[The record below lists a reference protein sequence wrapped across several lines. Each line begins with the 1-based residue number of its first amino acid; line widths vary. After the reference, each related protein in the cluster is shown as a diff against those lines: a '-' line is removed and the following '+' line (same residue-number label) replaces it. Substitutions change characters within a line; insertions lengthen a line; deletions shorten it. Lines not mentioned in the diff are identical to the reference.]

1 SSERPEKYPFEV
13 LWNIADCQD
22 DDDAC
27 PTKSNPS
34 RPPMHKA
41 IRHTDGTL
49 LTLAEYNHIQSS
61 ARQLT
66 AGLLMLPLPKNWLK
80 AIHELERRHPVVAL
94 CSGHWKAEHILG
106 ALLLSKRSSSKRR
119 SHGRDNLSESDDNGA
134 ISADDMAMT
143 PTTSNNTTLS
153 SGADGGLTAT
163 SELPSDFRSG
173 AATTSATSF
182 SPPQLVLS
190 TNASSKRALPS
201 PQSEQV
207 DVSFIK
213 INPSP
218 DNLLGKHSIDLI
230 LCTIYI
236 FAIAILSHDFPT
248 MNNGIELLGAMK
260 LAPNFSTGSTPSNS
274 MITFIERIENADPN
288 SDNTDED
295 DMDISWGHR
304 QFTAGSMTCATTL
317 TSWAS
322 IRDVATACR
331 LIAAAIKT
339 CRVARHICFAKKVE
353 TSSYLSDAYL
363 ENTLDLLWVHWK
375 TAG

>member
-27 PTKSNPS
+27 PTNSNPS
-34 RPPMHKA
+34 RPPMQKA
-41 IRHTDGTL
+41 IRRTDGTL
-49 LTLAEYNHIQSS
+49 LTSAEWNHIQSS

-66 AGLLMLPLPKNWLK
+66 AGLLMLPLSKNVSSRRDQKIKLTRTHFRSYHRDKWLK

-106 ALLLSKRSSSKRR
+106 ASLLSKRSSSKRR

-134 ISADDMAMT
+134 ISADDMVMT
-143 PTTSNNTTLS
+143 PTTSNDTTLS
-153 SGADGGLTAT
+153 SGADVQP
-163 SELPSDFRSG
+163 LPPITF
-173 AATTSATSF
+173 
-182 SPPQLVLS
+182 LS
-190 TNASSKRALPS
+190 TSTTVPS
-201 PQSEQV
+201 PQSKQI

-218 DNLLGKHSIDLI
+218 DNLL
-230 LCTIYI
+230 
-236 FAIAILSHDFPT
+236 AILSHDFPT
-248 MNNGIELLGAMK
+248 MNNGIDLLGAMN
-260 LAPNFSTGSTPSNS
+260 LSPNFSTGSPPSND

-288 SDNTDED
+288 SDDMDKD

-322 IRDVATACR
+322 IGNVPTA
-331 LIAAAIKT
+331 
-339 CRVARHICFAKKVE
+339 
-353 TSSYLSDAYL
+353 
-363 ENTLDLLWVHWK
+363 
-375 TAG
+375 